1 VDSQSDQNGVGET
14 TVVISNDI
22 SMDPNTT
29 TEALINDYQMMTTA
43 PVNNDYQVI
52 TTTIN
57 IIPTPEITTTIQ
69 IITSQIITST
79 IIPKEIAITTTPSIT
94 TNIKSTSI
102 SSSTTSTSTAST
114 TSTSTMSTSTT
125 SDSTTSDSTTSDS
138 TTSDSTTN
146 DSITSDS
153 TFKSITSSVSI
164 INTTIESEK
173 TTNQKKIEISENY
186 LELTT
191 NIETVT
197 TKNNKHS
204 LNNKTIQCYSCNQ
217 YLLMSNLTF
226 TSNFKLFNNTC
237 SHDKHYET
245 CKQGYDHCYT
255 VRLGLF
261 NIRGCIP
268 KITCET
274 IIKNNSLFFKSN
286 TKRSIKPDNFQ
297 CCSGSFCNYL
307 RKKHHKNKQFK
318 NLHSKLT
325 ITVCFLI
332 ILIIQ
337 INLLK

>member
-1 VDSQSDQNGVGET
+1 VDSQSDQNGNGVGET

-29 TEALINDYQMMTTA
+29 TEALINDYQMTTTA

-57 IIPTPEITTTIQ
+57 IIPTPEITTSIQ

-102 SSSTTSTSTAST
+102 SSSTTTSTSMSSSTTSTSTDGTSTSGTSTAIT

-125 SDSTTSDSTTSDS
+125 SS
-138 TTSDSTTN
+138 
-146 DSITSDS
+146 S
-153 TFKSITSSVSI
+153 TFESIITSSVPI
-164 INTTIESEK
+164 INTTIESK
-173 TTNQKKIEISENY
+173 RTTNQIKIEISENY

-191 NIETVT
+191 NIETIT
-197 TKNNKHS
+197 TKNNKHN

-268 KITCET
+268 KLTCET
-274 IIKNNSLFFKSN
+274 IVKNNSLFFKSN
-286 TKRSIKPDNFQ
+286 TKRSIKPDHFQ

-325 ITVCFLI
+325 IIVCFLI
-332 ILIIQ
+332 ILIVQ